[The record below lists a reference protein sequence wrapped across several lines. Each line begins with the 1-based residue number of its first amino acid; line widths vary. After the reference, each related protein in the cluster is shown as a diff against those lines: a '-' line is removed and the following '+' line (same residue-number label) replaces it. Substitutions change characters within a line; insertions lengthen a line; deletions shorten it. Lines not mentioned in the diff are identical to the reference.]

1 VRRTLLA
8 LCLLSR
14 AAFADSS
21 VTGADPKLAPK
32 CSYEDGPHWKR
43 RHAVMNDAR
52 QAIMG
57 PYGNFHD
64 GNAKYLLFSGDQRL
78 PHASSVLDAK
88 TWQPLYT
95 ANTPTTALAAD
106 ESGKLF
112 GLVKLARWPTGTTE
126 IALIDHT
133 SGKQLWSVQGL
144 HRGDDAGNALVVGD
158 QLILSTFHHHSTGA
172 RLVSVE
178 LKTGTPRWIA
188 DVEQVNASHS
198 EYFNDVSLERRGNT
212 IVMRGFEASGCY
224 VQTFDL
230 KTGQR
235 LSSQMRRAW

>member
-1 VRRTLLA
+1 MRLA
-8 LCLLSR
+8 LVAMCLLSR
-14 AAFADSS
+14 VALADSS
-21 VTGADPKLAPK
+21 VSAADPKPAAR
-32 CSYEDGPHWKR
+32 CSFEDGPHWKR
-43 RHAVMNDAR
+43 RAAVMNDAR
-52 QAIMG
+52 QGMMG
-57 PYGNFHD
+57 PYGQFQD
-64 GNAKYLLFSGDQRL
+64 GNARYLLFSGDQR
-78 PHASSVLDAK
+78 PPYASSVLDAK
-88 TWQPLYT
+88 TWQQLYG
-95 ANTPTTALAAD
+95 ANTPTAALAAD

-112 GLVKLARWPTGTTE
+112 GLVKLARWSSGTAE
-126 IALIDHT
+126 IALIDHV

-172 RLVSVE
+172 HLVSVE

-198 EYFNDVSLERRGNT
+198 EYFNDVALERRGNT
-212 IVMRGFEASGCY
+212 IVMRGYEASGCY

-230 KTGQR
+230 KSGQR